1 VITFR
6 KYILILT
13 FLPLVLWG
21 RECPYA
27 NGDCRKLLLDYLER
41 MEGVGGPLE
50 GKVYH
55 LRYRMETEFTPN
67 TGMDVQINNTE
78 VLTSKERIMVHDQ
91 KMSVFGDRENI
102 FVVLPQQK
110 RIYWNRSDP
119 RIFKEMDAHAQL
131 LEVQRSLLNSAK
143 AMECSLAD
151 EDQIIITVE
160 PNLEFAK
167 RANLVLQKITYD
179 TKEHRVLK
187 VENLYDGKSKI
198 KRQVIT
204 YYVLDFDSAKK
215 INPPIAELFK
225 GNSLKP
231 LYRDFEIIDNRKN

>member
-1 VITFR
+1 
-6 KYILILT
+6 
-13 FLPLVLWG
+13 
-21 RECPYA
+21 
-27 NGDCRKLLLDYLER
+27 
-41 MEGVGGPLE
+41 
-50 GKVYH
+50 
-55 LRYRMETEFTPN
+55 
-67 TGMDVQINNTE
+67 
-78 VLTSKERIMVHDQ
+78 
-91 KMSVFGDRENI
+91 
-102 FVVLPQQK
+102 
-110 RIYWNRSDP
+110 
-119 RIFKEMDAHAQL
+119 
-131 LEVQRSLLNSAK
+131 
-143 AMECSLAD
+143 MECSLAD
-151 EDQIIITVE
+151 EDQMIITVE
-160 PNLEFAK
+160 PNVEFAK